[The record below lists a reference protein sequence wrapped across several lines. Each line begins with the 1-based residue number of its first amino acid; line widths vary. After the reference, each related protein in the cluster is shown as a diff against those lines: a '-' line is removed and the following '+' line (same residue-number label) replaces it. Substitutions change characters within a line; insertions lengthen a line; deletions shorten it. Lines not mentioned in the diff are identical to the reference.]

1 MGLRFRRSIKLCK
14 GVRLNFGKTGAS
26 ISLGGNGFRK
36 TFHTSGKVTTSVGI
50 PGTGIY
56 WTESTNR
63 NNRNS
68 RTSHS
73 NTFEQTN
80 DNINRDDINEYE
92 YDDFSDFNVNNEIED
107 NNYSPNRS
115 SNLNS
120 CDNDVLDNSIK
131 EEIEPIELIMQIKN
145 ISQKS
150 DIFID
155 WSEIAFSNSN
165 EDVLLDE
172 DLWHFC
178 KNKADYVLDGS
189 IDAYLDVIEYI
200 KPLDDLVQ
208 YAGDFEFGT
217 DNPNIMYTEIR
228 ILLEDGNELIQNK
241 RLFEEYTAT
250 ISVKVAK
257 DLLSLL
263 PVTYV
268 HIKAL
273 YENDIIFNF
282 QIDRKHLEKIK
293 YNIDFSISDFIR
305 SYLR

>member
-1 MGLRFRRSIKLCK
+1 MGLRFRRSVKLCK

-63 NNRNS
+63 NS
-68 RTSHS
+68 RTNHS

-80 DNINRDDINEYE
+80 DDIIRDDINE
-92 YDDFSDFNVNNEIED
+92 YDDFSDFNVNNEIKD
-107 NNYSPNRS
+107 NNFTPNRS
-115 SNLNS
+115 STLNL
-120 CDNDVLDNSIK
+120 CDNDVLDDSIK

-145 ISQKS
+145 ISRKS

-178 KNKADYVLDGS
+178 KNKADCVLDGS
-189 IDAYLDVIEYI
+189 IDAYLDVIEYV

-228 ILLEDGNELIQNK
+228 ILLEDDNELIQNK

-282 QIDRKHLEKIK
+282 QIDRKHLEKVK
-293 YNIDFSISDFIR
+293 YNLDFSIAGFIN
-305 SYLR
+305 SCFV